1 MKTEKTYL
9 VINEGTSAVAISTRH
24 ESILIAAGENYPL
37 TMDEIRQVNSGS
49 VAFKAGLLFFE
60 KEYER
65 EIYDDLRIRDWKK
78 ILHNDQIVEILQN
91 PTTEGI
97 QTLIDIDIP
106 AYFDR
111 VRGLC
116 TLLKNVGMDLPTKV
130 DKMVT
135 ARWKELNSGRIRSG
149 LLVKQKG
156 MGPDTVP
163 VSEFEKYK
171 AEMEAKLTSLMKAM
185 SDKGQ
190 VDNNDKSAEVESVQ
204 EIKPESTVTEA
215 EQEHATTPKPRAPR
229 RSANQK

>member
-9 VINEGTSAVAISTRH
+9 VVNEGTSAVAISTRH
-24 ESILIAAGENYPL
+24 ESILISAGENYPL

-65 EIYDDLRIRDWKK
+65 EIYEDLRIRDWEK

-91 PTTEGI
+91 PTAESI

-130 DKMVT
+130 DRMVT

-149 LLVKQKG
+149 LAVKQRDI
-156 MGPDTVP
+156 GPDTVP
-163 VSEFEKYK
+163 VSEFEEYK
-171 AEMEAKLTSLMKAM
+171 AEMEAKLASLMKAV
-185 SDKGQ
+185 SDNGG
-190 VDNNDKSAEVESVQ
+190 KSAEVKPVQ
-204 EIKPESTVTEA
+204 ETAPEPTTPDA
-215 EQEHATTPKPRAPR
+215 EQESVVAPKPKTPK
-229 RSANQK
+229 RSTKQK